1 MGTVRAVFR
10 NRSRRSTLLM
20 DEYVS
25 RLEVALFSA
34 TGSLAAARGRDVAI
48 VERERA
54 HAGRDASRCGE
65 GVDLEA
71 SSGRLSRSPSWGSS
85 LSRDSMHCP
94 ETALDATRWL
104 DV

>member
-1 MGTVRAVFR
+1 MRPAHWRLPVGAIIERERAH
-10 NRSRRSTLLM
+10 
-20 DEYVS
+20 
-25 RLEVALFSA
+25 A
-34 TGSLAAARGRDVAI
+34 GI

-94 ETALDATRWL
+94 ETALYATRWL